1 MTINILLDQLR
12 HPVIGD
18 HVLFDG
24 ITPRSGSCTGPE
36 LPD

>member
-24 ITPRSGSCTGPE
+24 ITPEWFLHRTGTT
-36 LPD
+36 